1 MSRKPAGAAPLGEF
15 EFIAERLEPL
25 ARGFPGALTLGD
37 DAALIDPPPG
47 RQLVVAKDALV
58 AGVHFLE
65 GDPPASVARKLLRT
79 NLSDLAAMGADP
91 LAYLTAIARP
101 GTLAAAWYEAFA
113 NGLEEDQRRFG
124 LHLIG
129 GDTVSTT
136 GPLVLSLTII
146 GSVPAGEALL
156 RSGAGVGDRVF
167 VSGTLGDAALG
178 LRVLQGLA
186 ADDDQALYLT
196 DRYRNPRPRL
206 KLGRRLRGVA
216 SAAIDVSD
224 GLLADLGHICARSG
238 VGAEVALA
246 SLPLSDVARGMPG
259 AVAAA
264 LAGGD
269 DYELLFTVPEAAA
282 DGFDRT
288 GITEIGRIT
297 AGERV
302 RVTDATGREVDVQRR
317 GWRHF

>member
-178 LRVLQGLA
+178 
-186 ADDDQALYLT
+186 
-196 DRYRNPRPRL
+196 DR
-206 KLGRRLRGVA
+206 KSV
-216 SAAIDVSD
+216 V
-224 GLLADLGHICARSG
+224 
-238 VGAEVALA
+238 
-246 SLPLSDVARGMPG
+246 
-259 AVAAA
+259 
-264 LAGGD
+264 
-269 DYELLFTVPEAAA
+269 
-282 DGFDRT
+282 
-288 GITEIGRIT
+288 
-297 AGERV
+297 
-302 RVTDATGREVDVQRR
+302 
-317 GWRHF
+317 